1 MFKSAIEQKLITA
14 KDYVEL
20 LKKISRLERTEIELL
35 VNLNWTNGLPIRI
48 CQRLYEEE
56 FYIDYVCNMAIT
68 SEEAIDYTKSELISS
83 ICEDAGWIEKNA
95 ESAWNNI
102 RQGILK
108 RGHLLTDY
116 MVLFKAP
123 FILLSEEEL
132 NLIEDYKDAI
142 ELLKN
147 RTDVED
153 HLKMI
158 ADYFNKKYRNQ
169 TETYNILTYVVSLPN
184 QIAYKLFYMLN
195 MKNLPYR
202 MMSVKRRSELNAQLI
217 KLFDVEASPE
227 KTVEL
232 VDFIG
237 MSIPSIEKDLYE
249 ELNNDEVLCKKYVRY
264 ANRLQSI
271 NMTVAK
277 NIWMLKRVDI
287 YSNAINEKMYETKH
301 YEIYISSK
309 TASMEKFEIEDQR
322 KEVLWSVYVKM
333 FHSPSQER
341 TQNYMKENKEFLNEL
356 IEKSAYENAGD
367 MFKNYAAAMQ
377 TKELIAYAFEILK
390 DDLLSE
396 YLTSVDGFKNYEAA
410 HCFVGMV
417 IQRTNVLA
425 SSAVYKNCHEK
436 LIDAGLKGWY
446 TKARKKLKC

>member
-1 MFKSAIEQKLITA
+1 
-14 KDYVEL
+14 
-20 LKKISRLERTEIELL
+20 
-35 VNLNWTNGLPIRI
+35 
-48 CQRLYEEE
+48 
-56 FYIDYVCNMAIT
+56 
-68 SEEAIDYTKSELISS
+68 
-83 ICEDAGWIEKNA
+83 
-95 ESAWNNI
+95 
-102 RQGILK
+102 
-108 RGHLLTDY
+108 
-116 MVLFKAP
+116 
-123 FILLSEEEL
+123 
-132 NLIEDYKDAI
+132 
-142 ELLKN
+142 
-147 RTDVED
+147 
-153 HLKMI
+153 MI

-169 TETYNILTYVVSLPN
+169 TETYNILTYVVSLPDE
-184 QIAYKLFYMLN
+184 IAYKLFYMLN

-202 MMSVKRRSELNAQLI
+202 KMSAKRRSELNAQLI

-301 YEIYISSK
+301 YETYISSK
-309 TASMEKFEIEDQR
+309 TASMEKFEIEDER

-333 FHSPSQER
+333 FHSPYRER
-341 TQNYMKENKEFLNEL
+341 TQNYMKENKEFLNQL
-356 IEKSAYENAGD
+356 IEQSAYEKAGD

-377 TKELIAYAFEILK
+377 TKALIMYAFEILK
-390 DDLLSE
+390 DDLLSQ
-396 YLTSVDGFKNYEAA
+396 YLTSIEGFKNYEAA
-410 HCFVGMV
+410 HFFVEMV